1 MERYTLSM
9 THGNSKRFLAAVYDL
24 TSSGIFLTDVEEDA
38 CSYVTMDKAVEVAR
52 ELKSLHGYDIGI
64 SVTTDG
70 Q

>member
-1 MERYTLSM
+1 M
-9 THGNSKRFLAAVYDL
+9 THGNSKRFLAAAYDL
-24 TSSGIFLTDVEEDA
+24 TSSGILLTDVEEDA
-38 CSYVTMDKAVEVAR
+38 CSYVTMGKAVEVAR